1 MVKGSTRS
9 QGSSVYLG
17 EMCSPGGCISGR
29 HGVVGLWDAATSSE
43 MAWQSE
49 LSLATTMT
57 QETAVLKNSTE
68 LCHLSWF

>member
-49 LSLATTMT
+49 LSLATTLT
-57 QETAVLKNSTE
+57 
-68 LCHLSWF
+68 